1 MSSEEPNKF
10 LERLIKRDG
19 NNAEEEREK
28 EKEKAK
34 YIELCKNQFES
45 AWEKRNKNRPKKE
58 LNPFFLFQKEKND
71 EEIKAGRKIFRKKY
85 KPGKICSE
93 GKNGKEK

>member
-10 LERLIKRDG
+10 LERLIKGDG

-45 AWEKRNKNRPKKE
+45 AWEKRKNNKNRPKKE

-71 EEIKAGRKIFRKKY
+71 EEIKAGRKKKWQRM
-85 KPGKICSE
+85 GK
-93 GKNGKEK
+93 GMEKT

>member
-19 NNAEEEREK
+19 NNAEEEREKEK

-71 EEIKAGRKIFRKKY
+71 EEIKAGRKKKWQRMRK
-85 KPGKICSE
+85 GME
-93 GKNGKEK
+93 KN

>member
-28 EKEKAK
+28 EKEKEKAK
-34 YIELCKNQFES
+34 YIELCKNQLES
-45 AWEKRNKNRPKKE
+45 TWEKRKK
-58 LNPFFLFQKEKND
+58 K
-71 EEIKAGRKIFRKKY
+71 
-85 KPGKICSE
+85 
-93 GKNGKEK
+93 

>member
-71 EEIKAGRKIFRKKY
+71 EEIKAGRKKKWQRM
-85 KPGKICSE
+85 GK
-93 GKNGKEK
+93 GMEKT